1 MYRTVCIY
9 FYVLYMCIAYG
20 MQSTHCYA
28 QCRGCAIM
36 FSILQCM
43 FYLIYPT
50 LHYFI
55 PLLVLA
61 LLSGPHSDLK
71 QVAHYDSLPQALPV
85 IDSCSTSSTSAGEV
99 SVQYGIEC
107 VWLWFIPVCDIT
119 CYAIIQ
125 VALGQ
130 LTVLGYMEDHS
141 MDLWPG
147 SHLLSRRHRHHH
159 STLPA
164 SSSTEGH
171 NSYLTPIPL
180 KTVYIQKYQIL
191 LFASDLL
198 HRGVANPVDMYKTRV
213 SAMLCGRHVAA
224 TESTHNGSVS
234 DKMTLTGETSGS
246 NNNNNTT
253 SKSNHSGADAIT
265 VSKKVQGKK
274 TAITTRGT
282 CICMYI
288 NYYIHIR
295 IFSYISLIY
304 YICIGIQQ
312 SAKVK
317 HESIP
322 SFEIYFNPRGHNSD
336 QFMKTYFLDYDV
348 GVTDTVT
355 EDAAGGNKGERQ
367 VKFRSGYAYSISVC
381 YECVLYK

>member
-1 MYRTVCIY
+1 
-9 FYVLYMCIAYG
+9 
-20 MQSTHCYA
+20 
-28 QCRGCAIM
+28 
-36 FSILQCM
+36 
-43 FYLIYPT
+43 
-50 LHYFI
+50 
-55 PLLVLA
+55 
-61 LLSGPHSDLK
+61 
-71 QVAHYDSLPQALPV
+71 
-85 IDSCSTSSTSAGEV
+85 
-99 SVQYGIEC
+99 
-107 VWLWFIPVCDIT
+107 
-119 CYAIIQ
+119 
-125 VALGQ
+125 
-130 LTVLGYMEDHS
+130 

-147 SHLLSRRHRHHH
+147 SHLLSRRHRHDTP
-159 STLPA
+159 SAT
-164 SSSTEGH
+164 SSTEGH
-171 NSYLTPIPL
+171 NYDLSPIPL
-180 KTVYIQKYQIL
+180 KTVCIQKYQIL

-224 TESTHNGSVS
+224 TESTHNGLGI
-234 DKMTLTGETSGS
+234 DNMTLTEVTSGS
-246 NNNNNTT
+246 DNNNST

-265 VSKKVQGKK
+265 VSKGIANSSNNGKVKEVQGKK

-348 GVTDTVT
+348 GVTIT
-355 EDAAGGNKGERQ
+355 EDNAT
-367 VKFRSGYAYSISVC
+367 
-381 YECVLYK
+381 

>member
-1 MYRTVCIY
+1 
-9 FYVLYMCIAYG
+9 
-20 MQSTHCYA
+20 
-28 QCRGCAIM
+28 
-36 FSILQCM
+36 
-43 FYLIYPT
+43 
-50 LHYFI
+50 
-55 PLLVLA
+55 
-61 LLSGPHSDLK
+61 
-71 QVAHYDSLPQALPV
+71 
-85 IDSCSTSSTSAGEV
+85 
-99 SVQYGIEC
+99 
-107 VWLWFIPVCDIT
+107 
-119 CYAIIQ
+119 
-125 VALGQ
+125 
-130 LTVLGYMEDHS
+130 

-147 SHLLSRRHRHHH
+147 SHLLSRHHRHYH

-282 CICMYI
+282 CICVYTLLYSYTHILLYLPYILYMYR
-288 NYYIHIR
+288 YTTL
-295 IFSYISLIY
+295 S
-304 YICIGIQQ
+304 
-312 SAKVK
+312 
-317 HESIP
+317 
-322 SFEIYFNPRGHNSD
+322 
-336 QFMKTYFLDYDV
+336 
-348 GVTDTVT
+348 
-355 EDAAGGNKGERQ
+355 
-367 VKFRSGYAYSISVC
+367 
-381 YECVLYK
+381 